1 MKKRLL
7 TMLRRSSIARRL
19 MGVMA
24 LILLL
29 LLLWCVTVI
38 RTTIRSDRMLL
49 RAGNTQIAYE
59 LVGSVDAA
67 ISSLEAITK
76 FPITLEANGQSQV
89 FQYLRKRS
97 LVDERDF
104 ILNSG
109 IRAEIQGQMGGY
121 ASLSMLCIGDLE
133 GRIVYCDPSRG
144 STLWYTQSVD
154 MEGGMMRAVMAARG
168 RLTLFSME
176 ECPLSDYAVCRT
188 GVWGARAILN
198 DGPFQP
204 VGALMCLMDLS
215 GCLSCFQLN
224 RTFETQRMAVYGPD
238 GRLLLSEGGLNVT
251 LSPEKADTVYE
262 TFVRTDGTLSCLTYY
277 RAASG
282 TMAVIATPVWELALH
297 YLKVSWH
304 LPVLMLALAA
314 IMFCAAYLLV
324 MSILDPMDRLK
335 NACNSLSSLSG
346 RLHVPDDG
354 GDEMHEVIESF
365 NAMSV
370 RIARLGEESHEKDR
384 QRAQI
389 EMQMLRS
396 QVNPHFLYNTLE
408 TMRAHALDAHN
419 SELAEMAGLL
429 GKTLRY
435 GLSEHET
442 VSVRREMRNLM
453 DYIALQ
459 SLHYQPHITAHVSVE
474 PEILDCV
481 ILKLLLQ
488 PLVENALVHGVG
500 PCERGGSVELM
511 GYRDGDA
518 LVFAVSDDG
527 AGMDAQKLALL
538 MGYIRGE
545 NNAFS
550 SIGLRNAHRRI
561 ELYYGE
567 GYGLDIASQEGA
579 GTVVTVRVPA
589 VRQEEGEVAH
599 EDSDCGR

>member
-7 TMLRRSSIARRL
+7 ALLRRSSIARRL

-38 RTTIRSDRMLL
+38 MTTIRSDRMLL
-49 RAGNTQIAYE
+49 RTANTQIAYE

-121 ASLSMLCIGDLE
+121 ASLSILCIADLE

-204 VGALMCLMDLS
+204 VGALVCLMDLS

-282 TMAVIATPVWELALH
+282 TMAVIATPVLELALH

-314 IMFCAAYLLV
+314 IMFCTAYLLV
-324 MSILDPMDRLK
+324 KSILDPMDRLK

-453 DYIALQ
+453 DYIELQ
-459 SLHYQPHITAHVSVE
+459 SLHYQSRITAHVSVE
-474 PEILDCV
+474 PEILDCI

-488 PLVENALVHGVG
+488 PLVENAILHGVG
-500 PCERGGSVELM
+500 PCERGGSVDLM
-511 GYRDGDA
+511 GYRDGDV

-538 MGYIRGE
+538 ISYIRGE

-589 VRQEEGEVAH
+589 VHHEEGETAH
-599 EDSDCGR
+599 ENHDCGR

>member
-204 VGALMCLMDLS
+204 VGALVCLMDLS

-324 MSILDPMDRLK
+324 KSILDPMDRLK

-408 TMRAHALDAHN
+408 TMRAHALDVHN

-488 PLVENALVHGVG
+488 PLVENAIVHGVG

-511 GYRDGDA
+511 GYRDGDV

-589 VRQEEGEVAH
+589 VRQKEGEVAH

>member
-1 MKKRLL
+1 MKKRLMAL
-7 TMLRRSSIARRL
+7 LRRSSIARRL
-19 MGVMA
+19 MGVIA
-24 LILLL
+24 LTLLL

-38 RTTIRSDRMLL
+38 MTTIRSDRLLL
-49 RAGNTQIAYE
+49 RTANTQIAYE

-67 ISSLEAITK
+67 ISSLETVTK
-76 FPITLEANGQSQV
+76 FPITLEANGQSHV

-121 ASLSMLCIGDLE
+121 TRLSMLCIGDLE

-154 MEGGMMRAVMAARG
+154 MDAEMMRAVLDARG
-168 RLTLFSME
+168 RLALFSME
-176 ECPLSDYAVCRT
+176 KCPLSGYAVCQT

-198 DGPFQP
+198 NGPFRP
-204 VGALMCLMDLS
+204 VGVLMCLMNLS
-215 GCLSCFQLN
+215 DCLSCFQLN
-224 RTFETQRMAVYGPD
+224 RTFDTQRMAVYGPE
-238 GRLLLSEGGLNVT
+238 GNLLLSEGGLHVA
-251 LSPEKADTVYE
+251 LSPEEADTVYE
-262 TFVRTDGTLSCLTYY
+262 LFARTDGVLSCLTYY

-282 TMAVIATPVWELALH
+282 TMAVISTPVWELARH

-314 IMFCAAYLLV
+314 VMLCAAYLLV
-324 MSILDPMDRLK
+324 KSILDPMDRLK

-354 GDEMHEVIESF
+354 EDEMHEVIESF

-435 GLSEHET
+435 GLSENET

-459 SLHYQPHITAHVSVE
+459 ALHYQSRITAHVSVE
-474 PEILDCV
+474 PEILDCI

-488 PLVENALVHGVG
+488 PLVENAILHGVG

-511 GYRDGDA
+511 GYRDA
-518 LVFAVSDDG
+518 ETLVFTVSDDG

-567 GYGLDIASQEGA
+567 GYGLNIASQEGA

-589 VRQEEGEVAH
+589 VRQGEGGPAH
-599 EDSDCGR
+599 ENPAGGR

>member
-262 TFVRTDGTLSCLTYY
+262 TFLRTDGTLSCLTYY

-488 PLVENALVHGVG
+488 PLVENAIVHGVG

-511 GYRDGDA
+511 GYRDGDV

>member
-7 TMLRRSSIARRL
+7 TLLRRSSIARRL

-49 RAGNTQIAYE
+49 RTGNTQIAYE
-59 LVGSVDAA
+59 LVGSVEAA
-67 ISSLEAITK
+67 ISSLEALTK
-76 FPITLEANGQSQV
+76 FPVTLEANGQSQV

-97 LVDERDF
+97 LVDNRDF

-109 IRAEIQGQMGGY
+109 VRAEIQGQMGGY
-121 ASLSMLCIGDLE
+121 AGLSILCVGDLQ
-133 GRIVYCDPSRG
+133 GRIVYCSPSRG
-144 STLWYTQSVD
+144 STLWYSQSVD
-154 MEGGMMRAVMAARG
+154 MDGEMMRAVLAARG

-176 ECPLSDYAVCRT
+176 ECPLSDYAACRT

-204 VGALMCLMDLS
+204 VGALLCLMDLS
-215 GCLSCFQLN
+215 DCLSCFQLK
-224 RTFETQRMAVYGPD
+224 RTFDTQRMAVYGPD
-238 GRLLLSEGGLNVT
+238 GKLLLSEGGLNVT

-277 RAASG
+277 LAASG
-282 TMAVIATPVWELALH
+282 TMAVIATPVWELGLH

-314 IMFCAAYLLV
+314 VMFCTAYLLV
-324 MSILDPMDRLK
+324 KSILDPMDRLK

-419 SELAEMAGLL
+419 SELAKMAGLL

-488 PLVENALVHGVG
+488 PLVENAIVHGVG

-511 GYRDGDA
+511 GYRDGDV
-518 LVFAVSDDG
+518 LIFAVSDDG

-545 NNAFS
+545 NDAFS

-589 VRQEEGEVAH
+589 VRHEEGEAAH

>member
-7 TMLRRSSIARRL
+7 ALLRRSSIARRL

-24 LILLL
+24 LILAL

-38 RTTIRSDRMLL
+38 RTTIRSDRALL
-49 RAGNTQIAYE
+49 RTGNTQMAYE

-67 ISSLEAITK
+67 ISALEAVTK
-76 FPITLEANGQSQV
+76 FPITLEASGQSHV
-89 FQYLRKRS
+89 FQYLRKHS
-97 LVDERDF
+97 LEDEREF
-104 ILNSG
+104 MLNSG
-109 IRAEIQGQMGGY
+109 VRAEIQGQMGGY
-121 ASLSMLCIGDLE
+121 ARLSMLCIGDLE
-133 GRIVYCDPSRG
+133 GRVVYCDPLRG
-144 STLWYTQSVD
+144 STLWYTQRVD
-154 MEGGMMRAVMAARG
+154 MQSDMMSETLAGRG
-168 RLTLFSME
+168 RLALFSMAE
-176 ECPLSDYAVCRT
+176 GDLSSDAVGRI
-188 GVWGARAILN
+188 GIWGARAILN
-198 DGPFQP
+198 DGPFRP
-204 VGALMCLMDLS
+204 VGVLMCLMDLS
-215 GCLSCFQLN
+215 DCFSRFRLS

-238 GRLLLSEGGLNVT
+238 GRLLLSEGGLHVT
-251 LSPEKADTVYE
+251 LSPEKTDTVYE
-262 TFVRTDGTLSCLTYY
+262 TFVRTDGTLCCLTYY
-277 RAASG
+277 RAVSG

-297 YLKVSWH
+297 CLKVSWQ

-314 IMFCAAYLLV
+314 VMLCTAYLLIK
-324 MSILDPMDRLK
+324 SILDPMDRLK

-435 GLSEHET
+435 GLSENET

-453 DYIALQ
+453 DYIELQ
-459 SLHYQPHITAHVSVE
+459 SLHYQSRITAHVSVE
-474 PEILDCV
+474 PDILDCV

-488 PLVENALVHGVG
+488 PLVENAILHGVG

-511 GYRDGDA
+511 GYREGET

-545 NNAFS
+545 NDAFS

-567 GYGLDIASQEGA
+567 GYGLNIASQEGA

-589 VRQEEGEVAH
+589 VRHEEGEAAH
-599 EDSDCGR
+599 ENPDCGR

>member
-1 MKKRLL
+1 MDK
-7 TMLRRSSIARRL
+7 
-19 MGVMA
+19 
-24 LILLL
+24 
-29 LLLWCVTVI
+29 
-38 RTTIRSDRMLL
+38 IRSDIR
-49 RAGNTQIAYE
+49 GPIY
-59 LVGSVDAA
+59 
-67 ISSLEAITK
+67 LEALA
-76 FPITLEANGQSQV
+76 LEEQGEKVLKLNTGNPASFGFTMPDSVRQALVENV
-89 FQYLRKRS
+89 DKAVAYCDLRGMPTARHA
-97 LVDERDF
+97 
-104 ILNSG
+104 ILDYHTAKG
-109 IRAEIQGQMGGY
+109 IQG
-121 ASLSMLCIGDLE
+121 
-133 GRIVYCDPSRG
+133 
-144 STLWYTQSVD
+144 
-154 MEGGMMRAVMAARG
+154 
-168 RLTLFSME
+168 LTMDDIF
-176 ECPLSDYAVCRT
+176 VGN
-188 GVWGARAILN
+188 GV
-198 DGPFQP
+198 
-204 VGALMCLMDLS
+204 
-215 GCLSCFQLN
+215 
-224 RTFETQRMAVYGPD
+224 
-238 GRLLLSEGGLNVT
+238 
-251 LSPEKADTVYE
+251 
-262 TFVRTDGTLSCLTYY
+262 
-277 RAASG
+277 
-282 TMAVIATPVWELALH
+282 
-297 YLKVSWH
+297 
-304 LPVLMLALAA
+304 
-314 IMFCAAYLLV
+314 
-324 MSILDPMDRLK
+324 
-335 NACNSLSSLSG
+335 
-346 RLHVPDDG
+346 
-354 GDEMHEVIESF
+354 
-365 NAMSV
+365 
-370 RIARLGEESHEKDR
+370 
-384 QRAQI
+384 
-389 EMQMLRS
+389 
-396 QVNPHFLYNTLE
+396 
-408 TMRAHALDAHN
+408 

-488 PLVENALVHGVG
+488 PLVENAIVHGVG

>member
-7 TMLRRSSIARRL
+7 ALLRKSSIARRL

-38 RTTIRSDRMLL
+38 MTTIRSDRLLL
-49 RAGNTQIAYE
+49 RTANTQIAYE

-109 IRAEIQGQMGGY
+109 VRAEIQGQMGGY

-133 GRIVYCDPSRG
+133 GRIVYCAPSRG

-154 MEGGMMRAVMAARG
+154 MNGEMMRAVMAARG

-176 ECPLSDYAVCRT
+176 ECSLSDYAVCRT

-198 DGPFQP
+198 NGPFQP
-204 VGALMCLMDLS
+204 VGMLICLMDLS
-215 GCLSCFQLN
+215 DCLSCFQLN

-238 GRLLLSEGGLNVT
+238 GSLLLSEGGLHVM

-262 TFVRTDGTLSCLTYY
+262 TFVHTDDMLSCLTY
-277 RAASG
+277 RSASG
-282 TMAVIATPVWELALH
+282 TMAVITTPVWELVLH

-304 LPVLMLALAA
+304 LPVLMLVLAA
-314 IMFCAAYLLV
+314 ILLCTAYLLIK
-324 MSILDPMDRLK
+324 SILDPMDRLK

-408 TMRAHALDAHN
+408 TMRAHALDVHN

-459 SLHYQPHITAHVSVE
+459 SLHYQSRITAHVSME
-474 PEILDCV
+474 PEILDCI

-488 PLVENALVHGVG
+488 PLVENAIVHGVG
-500 PCERGGSVELM
+500 PCERGGSVDLM
-511 GYRDGDA
+511 GYCDGDV

-538 MGYIRGE
+538 TGYIRGE
-545 NNAFS
+545 NDAFS

-567 GYGLDIASQEGA
+567 GYGLNIASQEGA

-589 VRQEEGEVAH
+589 VRHGEGEAAH
-599 EDSDCGR
+599 ENPDCGR

>member
-1 MKKRLL
+1 
-7 TMLRRSSIARRL
+7 
-19 MGVMA
+19 
-24 LILLL
+24 
-29 LLLWCVTVI
+29 
-38 RTTIRSDRMLL
+38 
-49 RAGNTQIAYE
+49 
-59 LVGSVDAA
+59 
-67 ISSLEAITK
+67 
-76 FPITLEANGQSQV
+76 
-89 FQYLRKRS
+89 
-97 LVDERDF
+97 
-104 ILNSG
+104 
-109 IRAEIQGQMGGY
+109 
-121 ASLSMLCIGDLE
+121 
-133 GRIVYCDPSRG
+133 
-144 STLWYTQSVD
+144 
-154 MEGGMMRAVMAARG
+154 
-168 RLTLFSME
+168 
-176 ECPLSDYAVCRT
+176 
-188 GVWGARAILN
+188 
-198 DGPFQP
+198 
-204 VGALMCLMDLS
+204 MCLMNLS
-215 GCLSCFQLN
+215 DCLSCFQLN
-224 RTFETQRMAVYGPD
+224 RTFDTQRMAVYGPE
-238 GRLLLSEGGLNVT
+238 GNLLLSEGGLHVA
-251 LSPEKADTVYE
+251 LSPEEADTVYE
-262 TFVRTDGTLSCLTYY
+262 IFARTDGVLSCLTYY

-282 TMAVIATPVWELALH
+282 TMAVISTPVWELARH

-314 IMFCAAYLLV
+314 VMLCSACLLV
-324 MSILDPMDRLK
+324 KSILDPMDRLK

-354 GDEMHEVIESF
+354 EDEMHEVIESF

-384 QRAQI
+384 QRAQV

-435 GLSEHET
+435 GLSENET

-459 SLHYQPHITAHVSVE
+459 SLHYQSRITAHVSVE
-474 PEILDCV
+474 PEILDCI

-488 PLVENALVHGVG
+488 PLVENAILHGVG

-511 GYRDGDA
+511 GYRDA
-518 LVFAVSDDG
+518 ETLVFTVSDDG

-561 ELYYGE
+561 GLYYGE
-567 GYGLDIASQEGA
+567 GYGLNIASQEGA

-589 VRQEEGEVAH
+589 VRQEEGGAAH
-599 EDSDCGR
+599 ENPAGGR